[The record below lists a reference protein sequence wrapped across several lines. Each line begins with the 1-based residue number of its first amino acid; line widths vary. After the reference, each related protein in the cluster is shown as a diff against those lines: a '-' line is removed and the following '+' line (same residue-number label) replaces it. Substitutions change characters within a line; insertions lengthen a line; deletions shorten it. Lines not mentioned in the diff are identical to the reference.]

1 MKNAPDPLQDPRF
14 ADLRARLRGQ
24 PAPEPSA
31 GFSARTMERLRKNP
45 EPRGTHSVFAWRAAA
60 AFAILF
66 GAAGLWRIHPASMP
80 AQRPR
85 APVEILMSAQRAD
98 GGWSAD
104 EQNLRPRYDTGVTAL
119 ALIALIHAD
128 PAILDGSR
136 ASVLRSGMAH
146 LLRQQSP
153 DGGFG
158 EDYSGARFTQYLAG
172 MALQA
177 GARLPNADPA
187 WGSAAE
193 RAALHLPSDIQ
204 MAKLN
209 NRLAHPA
216 AFPSRWAE
224 AGGPAAQMAI
234 KILTK

>member
-24 PAPEPSA
+24 PAPEPSP
-31 GFSARTMERLRKNP
+31 GFSARTMERLRQRP
-45 EPRGTHSVFAWRAAA
+45 EPRSTRLVFAWRAAA

-66 GAAGLWRIHPASMP
+66 GVAGLWRIHPASMP
-80 AQRPR
+80 APRPR
-85 APVEILMSAQRAD
+85 SPVEILMSAQRAD

-104 EQNLRPRYDTGVTAL
+104 EQNLRSRYDTGVTAL
-119 ALIALIHAD
+119 ALLALIHAD

-136 ASVLRSGMAH
+136 AFVLRSGMAH
-146 LLRQQSP
+146 LLRQQNP

-158 EDYSGARFTQYLAG
+158 EDYSGARFTHYLAG

-193 RAALHLPSDIQ
+193 RAARHLPPAIH

-209 NRLAHPA
+209 NRLAHSA
-216 AFPSRWAE
+216 AFPSRWAD
-224 AGGPAAQMAI
+224 AGGPAAQIAI
-234 KILTK
+234 QILTK